1 MTLFDT
7 EAVRQQFPLLSVP
20 MHGKPLIYL
29 DSAATTQKPQCV
41 IDAMTE
47 FYTRRYATVHR
58 AVYELAAQ
66 STAAYDLVRQKVQR
80 FIGAQHLDE
89 VIFTRGTTDAINL
102 VAASWGKAFIQPGD
116 EVLLSET
123 EHHSNIVPWQMMCEE
138 RKAHLKVIPCN
149 DAGEMDL
156 DAFAK
161 LLSDKTKI
169 VAIAHVANATGT
181 VHPIEKIISIAH
193 RKGAKVLVDG
203 AQSAPHMRIDVEAL
217 DVDFYVFSG
226 HKMYGPT
233 GIGILYGKKALL
245 EVLPPYQGGGDM
257 IETVTF
263 EKTTYQIPPLKFEAG
278 TPLIAEVVGLG
289 AAIDF
294 MESIGREAI
303 ASWEH
308 RLLEYATQKL
318 QAIQGLKI
326 IGTAA
331 NKGPIISF
339 VIQGVHPLDLGTM
352 LSLKGVAIRT
362 GHMCAQPTLKKY
374 ALETMSRLSFGV
386 YNTPDEIDL
395 FVEYLKEVLL
405 LLRPEMSY

>member
-1 MTLFDT
+1 MTLLDT
-7 EAVRQQFPLLSVP
+7 EAIRQQFPLISRP
-20 MHGKPLIYL
+20 MHGKPIIYF

-41 IDAMTE
+41 IDAITE

-66 STAAYDLVRQKVQR
+66 STAEYDLVRQKVQH

-102 VAASWGKAFIQPGD
+102 VAASFGKAFIKPGD
-116 EVLLSET
+116 EVLISET
-123 EHHSNIVPWQMMCEE
+123 EHHSNIVPWQLMCEE
-138 RKAHLKVIPCN
+138 RQAKLKVIPCN
-149 DAGEMDL
+149 EAGEIDL
-156 DAFAK
+156 AAFEK
-161 LLSDKTKI
+161 LISDKTKI
-169 VAIAHVANATGT
+169 VAIAHVANSTGT
-181 VHPIEKIISIAH
+181 IHPIEKIIRTAH
-193 RKGAKVLVDG
+193 SRGAKVLVDG
-203 AQSAPHMRIDVEAL
+203 AQSAPHMRIDVQAL
-217 DVDFYVFSG
+217 DVDFYAFSG
-226 HKMYGPT
+226 HKAYGPT
-233 GIGILYGKKALL
+233 GIGVLYGKRALL
-245 EVLPPYQGGGDM
+245 EELPPYQGGGDM

-263 EKTTYQIPPLKFEAG
+263 EKTTFQKAPLKFEAG

-294 MESIGREAI
+294 IESIGREAI

-308 RLLEYATQKL
+308 RLLEYAVKKL
-318 QAIQGLKI
+318 ETIQGLKF
-326 IGTAA
+326 IGTAES
-331 NKGPIISF
+331 KGPIISF
-339 VIQGVHPLDLGTM
+339 VIEGVHPLDLGTM

-374 ALETMSRLSFGV
+374 GLETMSRISFGV

-405 LLRPEMSY
+405 LLRPQMSY